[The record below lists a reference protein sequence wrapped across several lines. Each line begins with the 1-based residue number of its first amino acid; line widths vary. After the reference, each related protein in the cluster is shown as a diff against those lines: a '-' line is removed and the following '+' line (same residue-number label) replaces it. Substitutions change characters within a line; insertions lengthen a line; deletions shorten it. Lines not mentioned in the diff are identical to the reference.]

1 MKKKLFSLCMAT
13 AIAICGAASVSAA
26 DGWMQETEMNAG
38 DHSLT
43 MVLWEDTYDSLV
55 EAMSASDITI
65 VGTVTSQSVEVR
77 DEVYFTHSYVEA
89 PDGEIYDVLQTGAMI
104 GGNEVGVP
112 YDAPLLEI
120 GKEYFLSIYQ
130 TDYDELYGQY
140 YLISGGSQ
148 GYGEFDSETMSVAA
162 VSESHRSL
170 FSSFSLSESNIN
182 LSDISVA
189 SVDVNS
195 IVETYSEPVLP
206 LDYMVWDIWNGVL
219 PKYWVTIGNIHVTSD
234 IYPAIEDGAASWSGE
249 YPGLYVRKASSRS
262 TANVDIYLSR
272 MGDTGIIG
280 TTTPYVDGDLYA
292 GADRYDVI
300 VGADIELNADT
311 SHAFTADFWQSIT
324 CHEMGHALSL
334 MHNGGGGNNPRAI
347 MNPDYKLFADTWKL
361 TEPQTED
368 VRKLEEKYGKEYY

>member
-1 MKKKLFSLCMAT
+1 MAT

-89 PDGEIYDVLQTGAMI
+89 PDGEIYDVLQTGAVI

-112 YDAPLLEI
+112 YDAPLLET

-189 SVDVNS
+189 SVDAS
-195 IVETYSEPVLP
+195 TIVETYSTPGDDP
-206 LDYMVWDIWNGVL
+206 NDFVWDIWNGDK
-219 PKYWVTIGNIHVTSD
+219 PKFWVTIGNVRPPENTYS
-234 IYPAIEDGAASWSGE
+234 AIETGLKAWSNK
-249 YPGLYVRKASSRS
+249 YSGLTVTKASSNSQSNVAVYFSRLGNTGYVGLTEYES
-262 TANVDIYLSR
+262 TGETLDKGLNSMKIIEHIDIS
-272 MGDTGIIG
+272 
-280 TTTPYVDGDLYA
+280 
-292 GADRYDVI
+292 
-300 VGADIELNADT
+300 LNADT
-311 SHAFTADFWQSIT
+311 THESTANFWKSIA
-324 CHEMGHALSL
+324 CHEMGHALGL
-334 MHNGGGGNNPRAI
+334 DHHGNWVEQSI
-347 MNPDYKLFADTWKL
+347 MNPDYSSFYDSWKL
-361 TEPQTED
+361 YAPTSVD
-368 VRKLEEKYGKEYY
+368 VNELKVHYDKVKP